1 MISGHGSPP
10 AWLPMMG
17 VMTVMA
23 EHLHS
28 FQSTGNR
35 AALSNQFF
43 AADES
48 LTARRSTV
56 MASFAAPS

>member
-1 MISGHGSPP
+1 
-10 AWLPMMG
+10 MMG